1 MTRIGFVAVFLL
13 IGTAAASAA
22 LPPYW
27 QRKAEIDAI
36 TDSGDVARR
45 LENHGPIDMIAHV
58 GDDHYQVGAG
68 GCTLEVFVAQVQA
81 ADGRARLQMSCPAA
95 SPPQARP

>member
-1 MTRIGFVAVFLL
+1 MTRIGFVGAFLL
-13 IGTAAASAA
+13 AGTVVASAA

-36 TDSGDVARR
+36 TDSSDVARR

-68 GCTLEVFVAQVQA
+68 GCTLEVFVVDDTSGEQMP
-81 ADGRARLQMSCPAA
+81 GPRKFKLQMGKLVCK
-95 SPPQARP
+95 

>member
-1 MTRIGFVAVFLL
+1 MTRIGFVAAFLL
-13 IGTAAASAA
+13 IGTVAASAA

-36 TDSGDVARR
+36 TDSSDVARR

-68 GCTLEVFVAQVQA
+68 GCTLEVFVIDDSSTEQMP
-81 ADGRARLQMSCPAA
+81 GPRKFKLQMGKLVCK
-95 SPPQARP
+95 

>member
-1 MTRIGFVAVFLL
+1 V
-13 IGTAAASAA
+13 AASAA

-68 GCTLEVFVAQVQA
+68 GCTLEVFVVDDTSGEQMP
-81 ADGRARLQMSCPAA
+81 GPRKFKLQIGKLVCK
-95 SPPQARP
+95 

>member
-1 MTRIGFVAVFLL
+1 MTRIGFVAAFLL
-13 IGTAAASAA
+13 AGTVAASPA

-45 LENHGPIDMIAHV
+45 LENHGPIDTIAHV

-68 GCTLEVFVAQVQA
+68 GCTLDVFIVDDASA
-81 ADGRARLQMSCPAA
+81 EPMPGPRKFKLQMGELVCK
-95 SPPQARP
+95 

>member
-1 MTRIGFVAVFLL
+1 MTRIGFVAAFLL

-36 TDSGDVARR
+36 ADSSDVARR
-45 LENHGPIDMIAHV
+45 LERHGPIDVIEHV
-58 GDDHYQVGAG
+58 GKDHYRVRADTCTLDVFIVDDTSAEPTPGPRKFKLQVGKLV
-68 GCTLEVFVAQVQA
+68 CK
-81 ADGRARLQMSCPAA
+81 
-95 SPPQARP
+95 